1 MWKMAL
7 AGTATLAIVGATLVH
22 AQEGWRRGNDIGG
35 RGGAEQTPLTAED
48 RAAFADARIAAL
60 KAGLKLTPDQ
70 ERNWPAFE
78 EALRALAKARSERLA
93 QRDTQPASDDPLERL
108 RLRADAVSR
117 TGTLLKQLVDAAQP
131 LYQSLDEAQ
140 KRRFWILAHQIRAS
154 MRHHRMGHDRGRE
167 WRGRGDDRDWHGRDS
182 GRGWG
187 GRDDGWRR
195 RDDDRDWRG
204 HDSGRGWG
212 GRDDGRRSGERD
224 DGWRGRDDGR
234 RSGERDDDR
243 D

>member
-22 AQEGWRRGNDIGG
+22 AQDDWRRGHDMGG
-35 RGGAEQTPLTAED
+35 RGGAEQPPLTAED

-93 QRDTQPASDDPLERL
+93 QQDTQPASDDPIERL
-108 RLRADAVSR
+108 RRRADAVSR
-117 TGTLLKQLVDAAQP
+117 TGTLLKQLADTAQP

-154 MRHHRMGHDRGRE
+154 MRHHRMGHDRGRD
-167 WRGRGDDRDWHGRDS
+167 WRGRDHGRDWHGRDN

-187 GRDDGWRR
+187 GG
-195 RDDDRDWRG
+195 
-204 HDSGRGWG
+204 
-212 GRDDGRRSGERD
+212 D

-234 RSGERDDDR
+234 RWGERDDDR